1 MNGFVKDVNPHSRVE
16 DAFISPLGWE
26 GKRSEREKVRCRAP
40 RQYSEHPPVAL
51 PSKERLAQMGGSLP
65 WAGVRSSLGDIL
77 AFARIPFD
85 L

>member
-1 MNGFVKDVNPHSRVE
+1 MC
-16 DAFISPLGWE
+16 
-26 GKRSEREKVRCRAP
+26 CRAP